1 MLRISYYAA
10 LDGTIAEM
18 QHVHD
23 HNKRPDPHHI
33 RHCFDYLR
41 QALMCAA
48 DTNLE
53 LVDFRLGGA
62 TGFGC
67 QRTCR
72 NFQAVKDWSERWR
85 SWDPSLQLPDK

>member
-10 LDGTIAEM
+10 LNGTITEM
-18 QHVHD
+18 QKTD
-23 HNKRPDPHHI
+23 DPNKRPDPHHV

-53 LVDFRLGGA
+53 PVDLELRGA
-62 TGFGC
+62 TGWGYE
-67 QRTCR
+67 RTCR
-72 NFQAVKDWSERWR
+72 NFQVVKDWSDRWR
-85 SWDPSLQLPDK
+85 SWGPESS